1 MLSLF
6 FLRVGYISTLSKAKY
21 FVQIYRGN
29 CLLFV
34 LEDDSHTSFLVA
46 GKPFFI
52 GPICL
57 QSELHI
63 VNVEW
68 LFSATFYNTLALFLW
83 GGKWNTGTIAEKL
96 CCICIDLWRE
106 FPRENYFKT
115 PLSLC
120 NIEISLL
127 PIHSD
132 SDLGF
137 YSGNSKM
144 TKFQIFP
151 NFGLK

>member
-115 PLSLC
+115 PLKGCFSLF
-120 NIEISLL
+120 NYFIDMSPTLMSPFFVEK
-127 PIHSD
+127 HAFD
-132 SDLGF
+132 G
-137 YSGNSKM
+137 K
-144 TKFQIFP
+144 KHVIFD
-151 NFGLK
+151 KK